1 MIAYFKRRQLFVHPI
16 QYWCVAMTLVYF
28 SCLLIVLYGVV
39 FIPMAQPLDTP
50 SVSWEERAHVA
61 TQVLELNTRMW
72 PWLLVTFLGLL
83 LHSLYFM
90 HRIAGPLYRFA
101 ALFRSIGAG
110 HLHQR
115 ARLRKHDYLHREAQD
130 FNAMLDSL
138 EHNIARLHRHGTA
151 VSQTYENAV
160 RPIRQQS
167 SAQLNAALRM
177 LETDISRLQL
187 CIAAFKPQAAASSVS
202 QLPLEFADP
211 IIGKPPA
218 GAKAA

>member
-1 MIAYFKRRQLFVHPI
+1 VIAYFKRRQLFVHPI
-16 QYWCVAMTLVYF
+16 QYWFVATTLVYF
-28 SCLLIVLYGVV
+28 SCLLVVLYGVV
-39 FIPMAQPLDTP
+39 FLPMVQPLDSPT
-50 SVSWEERAHVA
+50 VSWEERAQVA
-61 TQVLELNTRMW
+61 TQILELNTRVW

-115 ARLRKHDYLHREAQD
+115 ARLRKHDYLHREARD

-138 EHNIARLHRHGTA
+138 EHNIALLHRHGTA
-151 VSQTYENAV
+151 VSQTYQDAV

-167 SAQLNAALRM
+167 SNQLNAALQM
-177 LETDISRLQL
+177 LEADISRLRL
-187 CIAAFKPQAAASSVS
+187 CADTFKPKETQQSAS
-202 QLPLEFADP
+202 QLPLEFTDRITEAP
-211 IIGKPPA
+211 TTKL
-218 GAKAA
+218 KAA

>member
-16 QYWCVAMTLVYF
+16 QYWFVATTLVYF
-28 SCLLIVLYGVV
+28 ACLLVVLYGAV
-39 FIPMAQPLDTP
+39 FLPMVQPLDSPT
-50 SVSWEERAHVA
+50 VSWEERAQVA
-61 TQVLELNTRMW
+61 SQILELNTRMW

-115 ARLRKHDYLHREAQD
+115 ARLRKHDYLHREARD

-138 EHNIARLHRHGTA
+138 EHNIALLRRQGTA
-151 VSQTYENAV
+151 VAQTYENAV

-167 SAQLNAALRM
+167 SIQLNAALQA

-187 CIAAFKPQAAASSVS
+187 CIDTFKPQETSPSAS
-202 QLPLEFADP
+202 QLPLEFAEQVTE
-211 IIGKPPA
+211 KPPA
-218 GAKAA
+218 RLKAA

>member
-1 MIAYFKRRQLFVHPI
+1 MIAYFTRRQLFVHPI
-16 QYWCVAMTLVYF
+16 QYWFVATTLVYF
-28 SCLLIVLYGVV
+28 SCLLIVLYCAV
-39 FIPMAQPLDTP
+39 FLPMAQPLDTP
-50 SVSWEERAHVA
+50 SVSWEERARIA
-61 TQVLELNTRMW
+61 TQVLELNTRVW

-101 ALFRSIGAG
+101 TLFRSIGAG

-130 FNAMLDSL
+130 FNAMLDYL
-138 EHNIARLHRHGTA
+138 EQNIELLHRQGLLVT
-151 VSQTYENAV
+151 QTYEDTV
-160 RPIRQQS
+160 RPIQQQS
-167 SAQLNAALRM
+167 SPELNTALRT

-187 CIAAFKPQAAASSVS
+187 CVAAFKPQEAPPSPS

-211 IIGKPPA
+211 ITVEPPA
-218 GAKAA
+218 RLKAA

>member
-16 QYWCVAMTLVYF
+16 QYWFVATTLVYF
-28 SCLLIVLYGVV
+28 SCLLVVLYGVV
-39 FIPMAQPLDTP
+39 FLPMVQPLDSPT
-50 SVSWEERAHVA
+50 VSWEERAQVA
-61 TQVLELNTRMW
+61 TQILELNTRVW

-115 ARLRKHDYLHREAQD
+115 ARLRKHDYLHREARD

-138 EHNIARLHRHGTA
+138 EHNIALLHRHGTA
-151 VSQTYENAV
+151 VSQTYQDAV

-167 SAQLNAALRM
+167 SNQLNAALQM
-177 LETDISRLQL
+177 LEADISRLRL
-187 CIAAFKPQAAASSVS
+187 CADTFKPKETQQSAS
-202 QLPLEFADP
+202 QLPIEFAEQVTE
-211 IIGKPPA
+211 KPPA
-218 GAKAA
+218 RLKAA